1 MTSSMPSVTIVYGAI
16 LTVIGLTGYFA
27 TGQASVTA
35 LIPAFL
41 GVPVAICGLLARNER
56 LLKHAMHGAV
66 LLALLGLLGTLSSP
80 AKLPA
85 LLDGTAERP
94 AAVLAQVLTL
104 LCSLIFVVL
113 SVQSFIAARRAR
125 QSSDVIE

>member
-1 MTSSMPSVTIVYGAI
+1 MTPSMPPVTIGYGAI

-27 TGQASVTA
+27 TGQVSVTA
-35 LIPAFL
+35 LIPTFL

-85 LLDGTAERP
+85 LLEGTAERP
-94 AAVLAQVLTL
+94 AAVLAQVTTL

-113 SVQSFIAARRAR
+113 SVQSFVAARRAR
-125 QSSDVIE
+125 QSSDAIE

>member
-56 LLKHAMHGAV
+56 LLKHAMH
-66 LLALLGLLGTLSSP
+66 L
-80 AKLPA
+80 
-85 LLDGTAERP
+85 
-94 AAVLAQVLTL
+94 
-104 LCSLIFVVL
+104 SLIH
-113 SVQSFIAARRAR
+113 I
-125 QSSDVIE
+125 

>member
-125 QSSDVIE
+125 QSSDAVE

>member
-1 MTSSMPSVTIVYGAI
+1 
-16 LTVIGLTGYFA
+16 
-27 TGQASVTA
+27 
-35 LIPAFL
+35 
-41 GVPVAICGLLARNER
+41 
-56 LLKHAMHGAV
+56 MHGAV

-125 QSSDVIE
+125 QSSDAIE

>member
-1 MTSSMPSVTIVYGAI
+1 MTSSMPSVTIVYGANLI
-16 LTVIGLTGYFA
+16 FIGLTGYFA

-125 QSSDVIE
+125 QSSDAIE

>member
-41 GVPVAICGLLARNER
+41 GVPVAICGLLARTER

-94 AAVLAQVLTL
+94 AAVLAQILTL

-125 QSSDVIE
+125 QSSDAIE

>member
-1 MTSSMPSVTIVYGAI
+1 MTSSMPSITIGYGAI

>member
-125 QSSDVIE
+125 QSSDAIE

>member
-94 AAVLAQVLTL
+94 AAVLAQILTL

-125 QSSDVIE
+125 QSSDAIE